1 MVDSA
6 QCAGWGRLRKNA
18 ADMEPDLKRVLNY
31 QNYLKAIST
40 IGTSNHTVIDYLTPQ
55 WAGSLEEISS
65 LLDLVM
71 EMEKCKFHIGDVRPF
86 FGCTISIHQVRIVVE
101 SLWFSAD
108 LLRQASSSHNPSSL
122 VLVSDCETS
131 ANWRACKKWVRGV
144 QRGCQR
150 ASWSLEGWP
159 RQQALTGTRYP
170 TRTLFL
176 LPEPNC
182 HEFLRSKWDGEPD
195 YCFGGK
201 KFSTYL

>member
-1 MVDSA
+1 MVDSV
-6 QCAGWGRLRKNA
+6 QCAGWGHKNA

-108 LLRQASSSHNPSSL
+108 LLRQASSSHNHDGATKEWTDISGMKFALISEFFGSCFWL
-122 VLVSDCETS
+122 WDE
-131 ANWRACKKWVRGV
+131 CK
-144 QRGCQR
+144 
-150 ASWSLEGWP
+150 LE
-159 RQQALTGTRYP
+159 
-170 TRTLFL
+170 
-176 LPEPNC
+176 
-182 HEFLRSKWDGEPD
+182 SV
-195 YCFGGK
+195 
-201 KFSTYL
+201 